1 MVETKTPDRPA
12 SSVAGTA
19 KAVTEAV
26 TPEDVLECR
35 LTQRSDVVASQPQGV
50 NATLLILVNKSDRIV
65 AVTTKANKPFQLSAL
80 MCETKNNT

>member
-1 MVETKTPDRPA
+1 MVETKTPDWSA

-35 LTQRSDVVASQPQGV
+35 LTQRSDVVASTRSHK
-50 NATLLILVNKSDRIV
+50 ATLLILVNKSDRIV
-65 AVTTKANKPFQLSAL
+65 AATTKANKPFQLSAL